1 MRNKP
6 FPVIAILL
14 GIALIAASSAFIAV
28 RFIQKNQSS
37 EKLSETVEKIEKC
50 MPEASAGFI
59 EERSDTSMPAIEID
73 GRDYIGILELP
84 GRTLKLPVAANWS
97 SSGLSFRPA
106 KYIGS
111 VYDGSLII
119 GGRYEEGNF
128 DFADLIDA
136 GEEVTFTDM
145 TGKKFRYT
153 VAKINH
159 SDDAKTE
166 TLADSDYQLTLFVK
180 KESTFLIIRCEI
192 A

>member
-1 MRNKP
+1 MRTKH
-6 FPVIAILL
+6 FSVIAILL

-37 EKLSETVEKIEKC
+37 EKLSETVEKIEEC
-50 MPEASAGFI
+50 MPETSAGFI

-145 TGKKFRYT
+145 TGKNSATPLRK
-153 VAKINH
+153 
-159 SDDAKTE
+159 
-166 TLADSDYQLTLFVK
+166 
-180 KESTFLIIRCEI
+180 STIPMTQKRKRWRTATIS
-192 A
+192 